1 MKCHC
6 ISFEKELALITG
18 QPNLFVEAMEKN
30 CNFPLSNSI
39 LQNISA
45 DRSLPEKTPFC
56 YVKTN
61 VRL

>member
-1 MKCHC
+1 MSYEIKLV
-6 ISFEKELALITG
+6 SITG
-18 QPNLFVEAMEKN
+18 QPNLFLEEMEKN
-30 CNFPLSNSI
+30 CNLPLSNSI

-45 DRSLPEKTPFC
+45 NWSLPEKTPFC